1 MSLLDTSSNE
11 NTSSKESDI
20 KLMEFEEEIDGKT
33 YPAEF
38 YQTERGNY
46 LCVNGFFFLRNT
58 VSQNT
63 ISWRCTCYRSQKCKA
78 RAKVEMSQPESAVLG
93 NAHHSHGRED
103 QKAIRRQK
111 LVKKSLAWKKSID
124 MNNPMLE

>member
-1 MSLLDTSSNE
+1 MPPIDTTSSIE
-11 NTSSKESDI
+11 NSI
-20 KLMEFEEEIDGKT
+20 KDSEIKMMEFEEEIDGKT

-38 YQTERGNY
+38 YQTDRGNY
-46 LCVNGFFFLRNT
+46 LCVNGYFFLRNT
-58 VSQNT
+58 VSQST

-78 RAKVEMSQPESAVLG
+78 RAKVEMSQPDIAVLG

-111 LVKKSLAWKKSID
+111 LIKKSLAWKKSID